1 MNYIKNPIVENL
13 PKPLKS
19 LEASFVWGNDGW
31 CYIPQ
36 LKIRQKFTETKFFIE
51 EWTGIIPMPSHFET
65 LDFSLYSEKPRMWKE
80 GQDVFTLA
88 LPKARKE

>member
-1 MNYIKNPIVENL
+1 MNYIRNPILQTL
-13 PKPLKS
+13 PKPLKT
-19 LEASFVWGNDGW
+19 LKASFVWGNDGW

-51 EWTGIIPMPSHFET
+51 EWSGIVPMPCHFET
-65 LDFSLYSEKPRMWKE
+65 LDFTLYSEKPRMWKE